1 MSENVRARPP
11 GARRLCKLIRSS
23 VQAIKRVSLGAAECG
38 PRLRL
43 QACVAAPMQPRSACR
58 PLTASVSSNGSTY
71 RRKVAML
78 LRAFSSLLQ
87 LCEQEEG
94 LVRKLTMTLTAAVL
108 VLGTMAMQA
117 NAQNQQRGAATIHA
131 LKNATPIVTP
141 AACYGGTG
149 YCGCGPG
156 WISACSPR
164 CCRCVPCW

>member
-1 MSENVRARPP
+1 
-11 GARRLCKLIRSS
+11 
-23 VQAIKRVSLGAAECG
+23 
-38 PRLRL
+38 
-43 QACVAAPMQPRSACR
+43 
-58 PLTASVSSNGSTY
+58 
-71 RRKVAML
+71 ML

-156 WISACSPR
+156 WISACSPVAAAACPAGR
-164 CCRCVPCW
+164 ERY